1 MRRLM
6 ACFLLSSLVGTALCG
21 CGAVRIAGFFN
32 IGAAESVAGFV
43 SGVQITN
50 IPGPRSTLIVVTI
63 VTFQQ
68 TLGFITQNFC
78 GDFGT
83 QFPKNSFAQVSFNP
97 GQPCASIVAIIIT

>member
-6 ACFLLSSLVGTALCG
+6 ACFLLSGLVGAALCG

-32 IGAAESVAGFV
+32 TGAAESVAGFV

-50 IPGPRSTLIVVTI
+50 IPGPGSTTVVTI